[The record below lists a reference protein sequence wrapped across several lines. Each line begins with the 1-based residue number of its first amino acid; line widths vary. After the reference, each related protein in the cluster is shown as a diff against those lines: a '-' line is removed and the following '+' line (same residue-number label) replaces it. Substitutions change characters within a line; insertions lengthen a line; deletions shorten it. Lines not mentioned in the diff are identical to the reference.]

1 VAPSS
6 HLDCAHTSRC
16 HAGSACHSGGVAVR
30 SATCVACDILLGLEV
45 ALSHLVRQGGG
56 GGIECLH
63 SLTDSNVCPAARVE
77 VAQLRL
83 RICEPSLP
91 LLLVSFRHSM
101 TVILALLSNLFGG
114 DERKNLNQNSKS
126 LN

>member
-1 VAPSS
+1 M
-6 HLDCAHTSRC
+6 
-16 HAGSACHSGGVAVR
+16 
-30 SATCVACDILLGLEV
+30 

-83 RICEPSLP
+83 WICEPSLP
-91 LLLVSFRHSM
+91 LLLISFRHSM
-101 TVILALLSNLFGG
+101 TAILALLFKLFGG
-114 DERKNLNQNSKS
+114 DKRKNLN
-126 LN
+126 